1 MRPSSY
7 HVSTLI
13 LLLKLAT
20 LSTPPTS
27 QIFRIVANGMEDY
40 SNTSFAFVNIVGMG
54 GVGKLPDK
62 SAPCS
67 SLFQHLGGPK
77 TLQRRWPLKL

>member
-1 MRPSSY
+1 
-7 HVSTLI
+7 
-13 LLLKLAT
+13 
-20 LSTPPTS
+20 
-27 QIFRIVANGMEDY
+27 MEDY

-77 TLQRRWPLKL
+77 NFTATVAFEVVRGHQEKPRKFVGVMGQYFYLFLEVDLKVNR